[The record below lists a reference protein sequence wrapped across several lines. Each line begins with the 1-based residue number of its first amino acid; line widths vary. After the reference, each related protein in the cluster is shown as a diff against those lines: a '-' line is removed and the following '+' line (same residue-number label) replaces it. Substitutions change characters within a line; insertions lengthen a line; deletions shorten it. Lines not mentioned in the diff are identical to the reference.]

1 MSQNN
6 MISFLTLNDLDS
18 NAIELNPAAILMM
31 QRINNESIPYTK
43 LTLSFNTIISVIQTP
58 EEIAQLQMDAVSKV
72 MESVLVMTKN
82 IVEGMEQEW

>member
-18 NAIELNPAAILMM
+18 NIVELNPAFIVMM

-43 LTLSFNTIISVIQTP
+43 LTLSFNNTITVTQTP

-72 MESVLVMTKN
+72 MESVMVMTKN
-82 IVEGMEQEW
+82 IMESMEEEW